1 MPPVA
6 AAIGTAAT
14 AVGASLGV
22 AVGAPLAGT
31 GFLASLGAGTFFA
44 QAFTQIAAGV
54 ALSAISRA
62 LAPSPGTAVAGVKAK
77 VQFGDDAPASI
88 ILGRH
93 ATAGDMVYANSCGD
107 RNEYACLVVELSDV
121 PARLRRVMV
130 NGEWGTLGTTPD
142 PDRGSPV
149 LEYRSD
155 GKDYLWIRFYDGTQ
169 TAADSHLVA
178 TFGDDP
184 HRPYTADMVG
194 RGIAYAVIWARF
206 NPKVHTGLPECLFE
220 LDGARLY
227 DPRRDSSAGGAGPQ
241 RWDDQGS
248 WSAFGDPAND
258 NPIVQ
263 ICNLWLGLRDPVTD
277 AYLWGGRGDILQ
289 SDLPAASWFA
299 AMNECDALASGD
311 GGDEAQYRTGL
322 EILLTEDAEPAS
334 AAEEMLKGCQG
345 QIAFVAGQ
353 WLVKAGPA
361 SCVGLGLQRRRRD
374 RHQPRGLRPVPGAR
388 RRLQRRHRH
397 LSRARGRLAAEGRAE
412 AQQGELPGRGR
423 RPAADGGAAVPGG
436 PVPRPRCSG

>member
-142 PDRGSPV
+142 PDRGHPV

-155 GKDYLWIRFYDGTQ
+155 GKDYLWVRFYDGTPPPPTAIWSPPSATIRTQ
-169 TAADSHLVA
+169 AGVALAVVGGPHLLAARAGSGLIALPLTAA
-178 TFGDDP
+178 
-184 HRPYTADMVG
+184 
-194 RGIAYAVIWARF
+194 
-206 NPKVHTGLPECLFE
+206 
-220 LDGARLY
+220 
-227 DPRRDSSAGGAGPQ
+227 
-241 RWDDQGS
+241 
-248 WSAFGDPAND
+248 
-258 NPIVQ
+258 
-263 ICNLWLGLRDPVTD
+263 
-277 AYLWGGRGDILQ
+277 
-289 SDLPAASWFA
+289 FA
-299 AMNECDALASGD
+299 AF
-311 GGDEAQYRTGL
+311 R
-322 EILLTEDAEPAS
+322 
-334 AAEEMLKGCQG
+334 
-345 QIAFVAGQ
+345 V
-353 WLVKAGPA
+353 
-361 SCVGLGLQRRRRD
+361 
-374 RHQPRGLRPVPGAR
+374 
-388 RRLQRRHRH
+388 
-397 LSRARGRLAAEGRAE
+397 
-412 AQQGELPGRGR
+412 
-423 RPAADGGAAVPGG
+423 
-436 PVPRPRCSG
+436 